1 MNVIRSLLKYDKRF
15 TFGFFILIFII
26 FLSILSF
33 FSPYDPSDRYIVP
46 RDRAPSLQYILG
58 TTSLGQDVFWY
69 LTIAIRNSLIIGLI
83 SVSIS
88 RLIATTIGLV
98 SGYLGGNVDRV
109 LTTLVDSFNVIPRL
123 PILVLI
129 SFAFRGYLN
138 FLGIGLLL
146 AFFDW
151 AWPSKRYRSQILSL
165 REREFTNTAI
175 FSGRRT
181 LGIILKEHVPF
192 LLPYIM
198 ADFISGFL
206 WAIGMQIT
214 LSILGL
220 FNLDIPTIGTMIYW
234 ANYYQSILK
243 GTWWWIGSPIV
254 ALILT
259 VMSFYFLSVSL
270 SSYLD
275 PRLRVLRVKEKAE

>member
-1 MNVIRSLLKYDKRF
+1 MGVIRSLLKYDKRF
-15 TFGFFILIFII
+15 TFGFFIIVFII

-46 RDRAPSLQYILG
+46 RDRPPNLQYILG

-83 SVSIS
+83 SVSLS

-98 SGYLGGNVDRV
+98 SGYLGGNVDSI

-275 PRLRVLRVKEKAE
+275 PRLRVLRVKEKTE

>member
-1 MNVIRSLLKYDKRF
+1 MGVIRDLLRYDKRF
-15 TFGFFILIFII
+15 AVGFFIITFIV
-26 FLSILSF
+26 FLAVLSF
-33 FSPYDPSDRYIVP
+33 FSPYDSSDRYVVP
-46 RDRAPSLQYILG
+46 RDRPPNFQYILG

-69 LTIAIRNSLIIGLI
+69 LTIAIRNSLIIGLLA
-83 SVSIS
+83 VTFS
-88 RLIATTIGLV
+88 RLIATVLGLI

-129 SFAFRGYLN
+129 SFALRGYLN
-138 FLGIGLLL
+138 FLGIGFLL

-151 AWPSKRYRSQILSL
+151 AWPSKRYRAQILSL

-243 GTWWWIGSPIV
+243 GTWWWISAPIV

-259 VMSFYFLSVSL
+259 VIGFYFLSVSL

-275 PRLRVLRVKEKAE
+275 PRLRILRVKEKAE

>member
-1 MNVIRSLLKYDKRF
+1 MGVIKDLLKYDKRF
-15 TFGFFILIFII
+15 AFGFFIIIFII
-26 FLSILSF
+26 LLAILSF

-46 RDRAPSLQYILG
+46 RDRPPSHQYILG

-83 SVSIS
+83 AVTFS
-88 RLIATTIGLV
+88 RLIATAVGLV

-129 SFAFRGYLN
+129 SFAFRGYLS
-138 FLGIGLLL
+138 FLGIGFLL

-151 AWPSKRYRSQILSL
+151 AWPSKRYRAQILSL

-181 LGIILKEHVPF
+181 SAIILKEHVPF

-243 GTWWWIGSPIV
+243 GTWWWISSPIV

-259 VMSFYFLSVSL
+259 VIGFYFLSVSL

-275 PRLRVLRVKEKAE
+275 PRLRILRIKEKVE

>member
-1 MNVIRSLLKYDKRF
+1 MGVIKDLLKYDKRF
-15 TFGFFILIFII
+15 AFGFFIIIFII
-26 FLSILSF
+26 LLAILSF

-46 RDRAPSLQYILG
+46 RDRPSSHQYILG

-83 SVSIS
+83 AVTFS
-88 RLIATTIGLV
+88 RLIATAVGLV

-129 SFAFRGYLN
+129 SFAFRGYLS
-138 FLGIGLLL
+138 FLGIGFLL

-151 AWPSKRYRSQILSL
+151 AWPSKRYRAQILSL

-181 LGIILKEHVPF
+181 SAIILKEHVPF

-243 GTWWWIGSPIV
+243 GTWWWISSPIV

-259 VMSFYFLSVSL
+259 VIGFYFLSVSL

-275 PRLRVLRVKEKAE
+275 PRLRILRIKEKVE